1 MAYSVKEKNMSWTSY
16 QNLIVWQKAMD
27 LADEI
32 YKLTRLLPKEEL
44 FSLSDQ
50 LRRAAVSIPS
60 NIAEGRGRQTEKEFK
75 QFLSIAKGSVF
86 EAETQLL
93 IGLRQ
98 GYYSSAQAENAL
110 KLCDEVGKML
120 TSFITK
126 T

>member
-1 MAYSVKEKNMSWTSY
+1 MSWTSY

-60 NIAEGRGRQTEKEFK
+60 NIAEGRGRQTEKEFR

-98 GYYSSAQAENAL
+98 GFYSSDQAENAL
-110 KLCDEVGKML
+110 RLCDEVGKML